1 MMQGGHEMFTGKKV
15 RLREVRKEDA
25 ELINKLGNEEE
36 VFINLSTRLPMPK
49 PLQVE
54 ENWYQEYT
62 KEYNEDFIQFVIE
75 TLDGTVIGKCGTGHI
90 DWKNSCVTIWIFIGN
105 PENRSKG
112 YGSDALS
119 LLVNFIFREMNM
131 NRVQLYVFAF
141 NERAVTSYKK
151 VGFVV
156 EGVQK
161 QELFRNGTY
170 NDVYI
175 MSILKREYDAAK
187 GGDADAI

>member
-1 MMQGGHEMFTGKKV
+1 MFTGKKI

-25 ELINKLGNEEE
+25 DIINKLGNEEE
-36 VFINLSTRLPMPK
+36 VFINLSTRLPMPR

-54 ENWYQEYT
+54 ESWHSEYI
-62 KEYNEDFIQFVIE
+62 KEYGDDFVQFVIE
-75 TLDGTVIGKCGTGHI
+75 KLDGTVIGKCGTGHI
-90 DWKNSCVTIWIFIGN
+90 DWKNACVTIWIFIGKD
-105 PENRSKG
+105 ENRSKG
-112 YGSDALS
+112 YGSEALS
-119 LLVNFIFREMNM
+119 LFINFIFTEMNM
-131 NRVQLYVFAF
+131 NRVQLYVFGF

-161 QELFRNGTY
+161 KELFRNGRY